1 MRDDRTLVEI
11 TGNAPFE
18 RHHAMP
24 LDAPPRLL
32 VRLIGVQRDYDASA
46 VSAPRL
52 RGVRTGV
59 HGRGATRN
67 LHVVLDLAA
76 PNVVATVERRGDR
89 VVVNL
94 SD

>member
-1 MRDDRTLVEI
+1 MVEI

-18 RHHAMP
+18 RHAVMA
-24 LDAPPRLL
+24 LESPPRLL
-32 VRLIGVQRDYDASA
+32 VRLIGVQRAYDASSI
-46 VSAPRL
+46 SAPRL

-59 HGRGATRN
+59 HGLGATRN

-76 PNVVATVERRGDR
+76 PDVLARVERQGDR
-89 VVVNL
+89 VVVHL

>member
-1 MRDDRTLVEI
+1 MQDGRTLVEI

-18 RHHAMP
+18 RHHV
-24 LDAPPRLL
+24 LLLEAPPRLL
-32 VRLIGVQRDYDASA
+32 VRLIGVQRDYNASA
-46 VSAPRL
+46 VAAPRL

-76 PNVVATVERRGDR
+76 PDIVATVERRGDR